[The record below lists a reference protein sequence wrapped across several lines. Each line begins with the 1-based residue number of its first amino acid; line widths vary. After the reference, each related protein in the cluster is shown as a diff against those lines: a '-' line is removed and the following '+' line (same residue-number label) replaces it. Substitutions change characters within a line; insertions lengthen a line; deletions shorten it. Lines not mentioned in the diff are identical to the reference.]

1 MHIRML
7 QADDAAAYRAVRRR
21 ALTDHPEAF
30 GLSVAEFDALTD
42 AAIRRRLTGG
52 LPENGV
58 LGGFVGGELVGTIYV
73 GRDHRRKK
81 RHHGEIGAMYVAPE
95 HRGRGHGR
103 ALLDAGLDHLRGLG
117 GVEQVGL
124 AVTVGNLPAR
134 RLYRAAGFVTW
145 GVEPAYMRVGD
156 AVYDI
161 EWMALTLTEG
171 G

>member
-21 ALTDHPEAF
+21 ALADHPEAF
-30 GLSVAEFDALTD
+30 GTSVEEFDALTD
-42 AAIRRRLTGG
+42 AAIRRRLAGG
-52 LPENGV
+52 QPENGV
-58 LGGFVGGELVGTIYV
+58 LGGFVGGELVGIVYV
-73 GRDHRRKK
+73 GRSHRQKK
-81 RHHGEIGAMYVAPE
+81 RHRGEIAGMYVAPE

-103 ALLDAGLDHLRGLG
+103 ALLDAALDHLRGLG

-134 RLYRAAGFVTW
+134 RLYRTAGFVTW
-145 GVEPAYMRVGD
+145 GVEPAYIRVGD
-156 AVYDI
+156 TYHDV
-161 EWMALTLTEG
+161 EWMVLTIAEG